1 MMGLT
6 GLQVGV
12 TATCDVENSV
22 NSSGIQPCNKPTC
35 TMLTPVYKRLVN
47 SIIKNIRDT
56 ISEVIVFTDKFE
68 SLFKFEPFIVS

>member
-12 TATCDVENSV
+12 TVTCDIENSV

-47 SIIKNIRDT
+47 SIVKKIGDT
-56 ISEVIVFTDKFE
+56 IRKVIIFTD
-68 SLFKFEPFIVS
+68 